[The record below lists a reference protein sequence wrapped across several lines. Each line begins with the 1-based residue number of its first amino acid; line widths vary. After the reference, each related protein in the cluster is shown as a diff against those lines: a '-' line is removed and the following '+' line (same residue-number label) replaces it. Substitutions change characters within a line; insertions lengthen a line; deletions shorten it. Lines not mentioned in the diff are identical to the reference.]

1 MENPGGEQQ
10 HNAYALDVLKSSDLE
25 ISRISREK
33 VKLDVRTLWQR
44 IRTGELKARGMGRSY
59 LVTERRML
67 EYVEG
72 SGGPR

>member
-1 MENPGGEQQ
+1 VLNSWVTEV
-10 HNAYALDVLKSSDLE
+10 HNADDLDVLKSLALE

-33 VKLDVRTLWQR
+33 VKLDVRTLWQC
-44 IRTGELKARGMGRSY
+44 IRTGELKATEMGRSY